1 MKRSY
6 YVAYG
11 SNLNIRQMRLRCKGA
26 TPVGVGYLKDWELF
40 YAGSFSGNY
49 ATIRQKKG
57 GIVPVAVWLISKEN
71 EFALDRYEGW
81 PRFYTKRDIEVHM
94 VTGQI
99 GKKITGMVYIMNTKA
114 KEGKP
119 SPSYVAT
126 CRYGYRD
133 FGIAER
139 YLDES
144 LIRAGIED
152 PDSEIWNQW

>member
-11 SNLNIRQMRLRCKGA
+11 SNLNITQMRLRCKGA

-71 EFALDRYEGW
+71 EEALDRYEGW
-81 PRFYTKRDIEVHM
+81 PRFYTKQEIDVHM
-94 VTGQI
+94 VTGPPADM
-99 GKKITGMVYIMNTKA
+99 GTGILVLL
-114 KEGKP
+114 
-119 SPSYVAT
+119 
-126 CRYGYRD
+126 R
-133 FGIAER
+133 GIWTSR
-139 YLDES
+139 
-144 LIRAGIED
+144 
-152 PDSEIWNQW
+152 